1 MPITIFRAV
10 KRNLL
15 TQGFNSN
22 PNMVEFYKKYGMSN
36 HGGYDWLT
44 KDGDPVYFDCSCK
57 GFVLNTEIDNAGGL
71 GVNVITEN
79 DGVILKHRYW
89 HFKGFAVEAGQEVDT
104 GCLLGYADN
113 TGASTGSHLHRDCK
127 EMFRDNNGNLK
138 VKYPNNG
145 TFGTVDI
152 SDRFENWFVL
162 DVMDN
167 LNAQVSILKK
177 VVGLIKQL
185 IGLK

>member
-1 MPITIFRAV
+1 MITIFRAI
-10 KRNLL
+10 KKNLL

-36 HGGYDWLT
+36 HGAMDWYA
-44 KDGDPVYFDCSCK
+44 DNGDPVYFDCSCK

-89 HFKGFAVEAGQEVDT
+89 HLKGFAVQAGQEVDT

-113 TGASTGSHLHRDCK
+113 TGASTGSHLHRDAK
-127 EMFRDNNGNLK
+127 EMIRVNGVLK
-138 VKYPNNG
+138 AKYPNNG
-145 TFGTVDI
+145 TFGTIDF
-152 SDRFENWFVL
+152 SDKFQNWFVL

-167 LNAQVSILKK
+167 LNAQISILKK
-177 VVGLIKQL
+177 VVELFRKLIN
-185 IGLK
+185 LK